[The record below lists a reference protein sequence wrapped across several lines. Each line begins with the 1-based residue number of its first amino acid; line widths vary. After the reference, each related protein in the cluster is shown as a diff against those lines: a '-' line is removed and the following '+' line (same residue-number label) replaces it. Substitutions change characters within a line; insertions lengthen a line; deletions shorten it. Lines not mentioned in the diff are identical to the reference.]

1 MISLQQP
8 DRMVA
13 YLTMA
18 WHTKLPCCD
27 STWASSSR
35 SLSGRLLVQFLR
47 ILWEVV
53 IIPSFRASLRHLN
66 MPCIIKK
73 LATIY
78 GPAFKPPSPRQ
89 WSWVSHSTV
98 PLPPCGVV
106 GGVNTLYT
114 LHSTLYTPDF
124 TIHTLHFAL
133 HSPHSTL
140 QTLHSTLYT
149 LHSTVHTLHFTLHS
163 PHSTLYTLHFTLQTP
178 HFTLFSPGFAVD
190 T

>member
-8 DRMVA
+8 DTMVA

-124 TIHTLHFAL
+124 TIHTLHFTVRTL
-133 HSPHSTL
+133 HSRLYTPHSTL
-140 QTLHSTLYT
+140 CTPQSTLYT
-149 LHSTVHTLHFTLHS
+149 PHFTLHSSHSTVHTLHFTLYT
-163 PHSTLYTLHFTLQTP
+163 PNSTLYTFQSGLC
-178 HFTLFSPGFAVD
+178 S
-190 T
+190 